1 MVVPHRSRQTQ
12 RYFNVS
18 SHFSRRDKKG
28 VLKTLLKVVIGFRR
42 TLYDDKIW
50 QKTILLRDLTPE
62 SKQKW
67 KKLNSLSKCQKG
79 KYQNSDYAK
88 WNHAKFSKKLILPL
102 REKCPNTIFFL
113 VRISQYLD
121 WIQGNTKNL
130 LILDTFQ
137 AVFLTLD
144 THFRTYPGL
153 RNARKFGALCF
164 LKTMILIFRYTG
176 DIKHVIK
183 PSQILKVQLP
193 N

>member
-1 MVVPHRSRQTQ
+1 MVVPHGSRQTQ

-18 SHFSRRDKKG
+18 SHFSRRDKNG
-28 VLKTLLKVVIGFRR
+28 VLKTLLKVVIVSGEHYTMIKFG
-42 TLYDDKIW
+42 K
-50 QKTILLRDLTPE
+50 
-62 SKQKW
+62 KQFCCETWPPNRNKNE

-144 THFRTYPGL
+144 THFRTYPGV

-176 DIKHVIK
+176 GIKHVIK
-183 PSQILKVQLP
+183 P
-193 N
+193 